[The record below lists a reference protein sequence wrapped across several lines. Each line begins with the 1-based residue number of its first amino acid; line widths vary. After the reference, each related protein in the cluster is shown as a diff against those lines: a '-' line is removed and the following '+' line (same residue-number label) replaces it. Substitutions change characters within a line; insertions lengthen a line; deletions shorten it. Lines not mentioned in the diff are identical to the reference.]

1 MKNYYQIIK
10 ERGLEEYSY
19 QKNFLTNPKYDTD
32 KKTVGL
38 FMGTDAGKT
47 TVASIKLA
55 IFYSNPKNNNKLS
68 VVFAAARK
76 DTRTNIQDTF
86 KDYKKYFNSQTIKS
100 VKELEQHINNKT
112 TQVLVVLPQVVDAL
126 RKRKTTK
133 LPKIDGWMIYDEA
146 HEYYLK
152 PMVQKIIKIMSPRY
166 KMVMT
171 GTPFIFNS
179 KKDYESYYVSVEE
192 LQNLGKSG
200 DADVITVASAYN
212 FRKEDYLSTDDLRT
226 NVKINE
232 NHTSKTLELVF
243 KQMLTSLKCKF
254 NSNFKLYQLTG
265 YFNEIN
271 PTIIYARNRE
281 MGNQIIKVCNS
292 LKLNAAY
299 SDSVNDPDSKIISDF
314 KEGKYKFLI
323 VVDRI
328 KQGFSY
334 NELFNIVD
342 MSLTTKPSVIMQMYG
357 RLLRKSKL
365 QPNKI
370 KRYFKVVPKNEVG
383 YVESLMLGVLNLC
396 TTEFYSKFNNVKST
410 LPIPRIKGKK
420 GIINPPRKNSNNQ
433 TININILQSFS
444 DIGMNLNLQ
453 NFKSIKHNENKYFQI
468 TRIFKL
474 KDIKWIL
481 LDHKRR
487 GAYSDEE
494 IMEESLK
501 HTEWKTFT
509 KTKEYQ
515 SAWGKYNGDVS
526 KFIHPNMT
534 KAMSWDRESIDIAFK
549 LAGSPKES
557 KDLHKH
563 KDKTIRGAYHGMRSL
578 GIVKEYFPD
587 PTLEEITDFALNEC
601 KLCSTFNYSRLGQF
615 ASNHYP
621 EEYKELKEILKKRTQ
636 EQKQNFKLTTK

>member
-86 KDYKKYFNSQTIKS
+86 KDYKKYFNSQTIES